1 MGFIMPNQPKK
12 KKEKKP
18 SNMER
23 TLIQAF
29 IEQFENDL
37 KDKDY
42 TAIDEVLTMLITKKS
57 NQKAMIGF
65 LSDDVRERMIEGKLQ
80 FRY

>member
-1 MGFIMPNQPKK
+1 MGFVMPSQPKK
-12 KKEKKP
+12 KKAKEP

-23 TLIQAF
+23 SLIQAF
-29 IEQFENDL
+29 IEQFEKDL

-42 TAIDEVLTMLITKKS
+42 TAIDEVLTFLIKRKG
-57 NQKAMIGF
+57 NQKAMIDF
-65 LSDDVRERMIEGKLQ
+65 LSDNVRERMIENKLP